1 MLLGSMFWQ
10 LDVSVFILRIFGLKK
25 SLLARVFLAVSVG
38 VIFVALRVLSGLALD
53 LSADTHVFGIL
64 MGKLG
69 LAEYWG
75 LEQGEALLLLFSLCL
90 SLRLS
95 LFYNV

>member
-10 LDVSVFILRIFGLKK
+10 LDVSVSILRIFGLKK
-25 SLLARVFLAVSVG
+25 SLLARVFLALGVG
-38 VIFVALRVLSGLALD
+38 VMFIALRVLSGLVLD

-75 LEQGEALLLLFSLCL
+75 LEQGETLPFP
-90 SLRLS
+90 LS
-95 LFYNV
+95 LFYSV